1 MFQDN
6 TLIWSTLEH
15 VSYENKSK
23 TKMIVISL
31 AYNSEL
37 IIVTG
42 ILEIL
47 NSRHWLK
54 KYFSHWYFFF
64 FSVDKLDI
72 TKVSFNHG
80 NIYVKKKDMSVYS
93 KRFLKKI
100 APCYSVIIQVCKK
113 SIKMYFK
120 LTFFLYNLTMCSFL
134 RVSFRSIRKACNCF
148 LSVCNS
154 ASLFSELH
162 KF

>member
-54 KYFSHWYFFF
+54 KYFSHWYFFL
-64 FSVDKLDI
+64 FSIDKLDI
-72 TKVSFNHG
+72 TKVSFNQG
-80 NIYVKKKDMSVYS
+80 NIYVNKKDMSVYS
-93 KRFLKKI
+93 KRF
-100 APCYSVIIQVCKK
+100 
-113 SIKMYFK
+113 
-120 LTFFLYNLTMCSFL
+120 
-134 RVSFRSIRKACNCF
+134 
-148 LSVCNS
+148 
-154 ASLFSELH
+154 
-162 KF
+162 